1 MTEKYAVLQNGGKQY
16 RLQEGQKVKLEY
28 MDEEVG
34 SKISF
39 SEVMAVGFGGDI
51 KIGAPVVESA
61 SVDVEILSHG
71 RHDKINILKFK
82 RRKHHMKRAGHR
94 QSYTEVKV
102 VSINH

>member
-28 MDEEVG
+28 MEGEVG
-34 SKISF
+34 SKVNF
-39 SEVMAVGFGGDI
+39 ADVMAVGCGSDI
-51 KIGAPVVESA
+51 KVGSPVVDSA

-71 RHDKINILKFK
+71 RHDKVNIIKFK

-94 QSYTEVKV
+94 QFYTEVKV